1 MAVEPLF
8 NADIETLKK
17 RVRVNLSDDDQTN
30 ETILWSI
37 QEVRVGFFNRLGAAR
52 VSDISGYALV
62 DNPSTESEL
71 LRMNGANAEALWVQ
85 ILLMQSL
92 PYLFMD
98 NSASVNDTF
107 NDVPLSRDTQKDKD
121 IQALQ
126 GRLDSLL
133 GDLETPI
140 NTESGPVKAAS
151 ITADTTNLI
160 YDNFLGLYPN
170 GRNSGSSI

>member
-30 ETILWSI
+30 ETIIWAI
-37 QEVRVGFFNRLGAAR
+37 QEVRVGLYNRLGTSR
-52 VSDISGYALV
+52 VSDIVGYPLV
-62 DNPSTESEL
+62 DNPSSSEEL
-71 LRMNGANAEALWVQ
+71 LRMTGANAEALWVQ

-92 PYLFMD
+92 PYLFMG
-98 NSASVNDTF
+98 NSSSVNDTW

-133 GDLETPI
+133 GDLELPV

-151 ITADTTNLI
+151 IKSDTTNLV
-160 YDNFLGLYPN
+160 YDNFLGLYPA
-170 GRNSGSSI
+170 GRNSGASI